1 MGQTENVN
9 PLVREVIV
17 SLKSARPWEDV
28 NLSLILLET
37 TAACPD
43 QLQTVLS
50 LLEKN
55 WEPRD
60 SSSWLQVVDLVITI
74 MERLEVATMA
84 ASAPAS
90 VTEKIL
96 TNVLCPAK
104 LVQAVVTPGLSPSQ
118 EVVVRSR
125 SSHLLAVILTNI
137 NTFLSHLTTT
147 STTITTD
154 LPAGLTKLLT
164 GAVEVWQL
172 WDLLPSLLENKQAD
186 TVSSILTITNF
197 WIKMFGVSPVQ
208 GINIGELLQ
217 SVQQGGLGEEQGVK
231 VQLQILDLM
240 NAMISRSGGE
250 FSSPG
255 LKEIYSAD
263 TFRLLLQIIT
273 SSQGEQNKSAVET
286 FSGLVKSSGIILQSG
301 MDLDLLL
308 ALGKLAN
315 FLPPN

>member
-43 QLQTVLS
+43 QLLTVLS

-137 NTFLSHLTTT
+137 NTFLSHLTT